1 MSGEAD
7 TPRGSV
13 LIVDDDRTVVRIVST
28 YLGRAGYRTHAA
40 GDGFEALGIAAEQ
53 WPDLVVLDLTLP
65 GLAGYDVM
73 RRLKDR
79 GQVFVILLSA
89 RGQPGDRVTGLRL
102 GADDYVPKPFSPN
115 ELVARVDAVLRRAE
129 RPPATGEAVVHEGL
143 EIDCDGRRVRVR
155 GAEVA
160 LTVREFE
167 LLHFFARHPGKVFSP
182 EQLMQQVWKTS
193 HCADTGTV
201 PVHIRRLRRKIE
213 EDPSEPSWVRT
224 VWGVGYRFQVPALSE
239 SSTPPSPG
247 RKRACLASV
256 HSLQPERSALQL
268 VTRPTRAVLPTC
280 LGVLGQAGIAAI

>member
-1 MSGEAD
+1 
-7 TPRGSV
+7 V

-40 GDGFEALGIAAEQ
+40 GDGFEALGVAAEQ

-160 LTVREFE
+160 LTAAGLED
-167 LLHFFARHPGKVFSP
+167 L
-182 EQLMQQVWKTS
+182 T
-193 HCADTGTV
+193 
-201 PVHIRRLRRKIE
+201 LRRHRDRAGPHPATE
-213 EDPSEPSWVRT
+213 TQDRGGSVGAELGPH
-224 VWGVGYRFQVPALSE
+224 GVGRGIPL
-239 SSTPPSPG
+239 PG
-247 RKRACLASV
+247 AGVKRIV
-256 HSLQPERSALQL
+256 HAP
-268 VTRPTRAVLPTC
+268 VT
-280 LGVLGQAGIAAI
+280 GS

>member
-1 MSGEAD
+1 MSTGAD

-13 LIVDDDRTVVRIVST
+13 LVVDDDRTVVRIVSA

-40 GDGFEALGIAAEQ
+40 GDGFEALEVAAEQ
-53 WPDLVVLDLTLP
+53 CPDLVVLDLTLP
-65 GLAGYDVM
+65 GLDGYDVM

-79 GQVFVILLSA
+79 GKVSVILLSA
-89 RGQPGDRVTGLRL
+89 KGQPGDRVTGLRL

-129 RPPATGEAVVHEGL
+129 RPPAKGEPVVHEGL
-143 EIDCDGRRVRVR
+143 EIDCEGRRVRVR

-182 EQLMQQVWKTS
+182 EQLMQHVWETA
-193 HCADTGTV
+193 HCADTRTV

-213 EDPSEPSWVRT
+213 EDPAEPIWVRT
-224 VWGVGYRFQVPALSE
+224 VWGVGYCFQVPALSE
-239 SSTPPSPG
+239 SSTP
-247 RKRACLASV
+247 RHRAASG
-256 HSLQPERSALQL
+256 PA
-268 VTRPTRAVLPTC
+268 
-280 LGVLGQAGIAAI
+280 